1 MRKPFRLNSNSRP
14 FPGHSCLFPGYS
26 RLTCFDAELKNGM
39 NERHMQEKSQALI
52 IQGQG
57 RCLRPALPNYD
68 SCPRGI
74 SEISCPNRQP
84 SYFSARQKKLSFC
97 PFTPKSLL
105 VGGRRYRNQVGPTS
119 YASDLVRERSCN
131 FLTSGCVTSHAF
143 EHGVGGL

>member
-1 MRKPFRLNSNSRP
+1 MWFKQLKALQECQVRKPSLLNSNSRP
-14 FPGHSCLFPGYS
+14 FPGYSCLFPGYS

-39 NERHMQEKSQALI
+39 NERQMQEKSQALI

-84 SYFSARQKKLSFC
+84 SYSSARQKKLSFC
-97 PFTPKSLL
+97 PFTPKSLP
-105 VGGRRYRNQVGPTS
+105 VGGRRYKNQVGPTS
-119 YASDLVRERSCN
+119 YAWIW
-131 FLTSGCVTSHAF
+131 
-143 EHGVGGL
+143 